1 MKSYE
6 RFLFNRPAFDC
17 SPYYHKHINNMFLFV
32 QNLFT
37 FVEKVKGMSALNNVS
52 HPKSI
57 IKSWKVS
64 DAKAGV
70 KLYQLFVYKHNN

>member
-37 FVEKVKGMSALNNVS
+37 FVEKVKGMSALYNVS

-57 IKSWKVS
+57 
-64 DAKAGV
+64 
-70 KLYQLFVYKHNN
+70 